1 MFYYLVFMIAFITV
15 LLFLMNYHSFMINI
29 NLLTSY
35 KKTETTGRRE
45 FFLAFPMFFDVFNV
59 HLYLVNV

>member
-15 LLFLMNYHSFMINI
+15 LLFLMNYHSVMVNI

-35 KKTETTGRRE
+35 KKTEATGRRE
-45 FFLAFPMFFDVFNV
+45 LFLAFPIFFDVFNV